1 MARGAA
7 AQWLEEWRAK
17 EAERE
22 AALADVAGGVAGG
35 DLEREAPAPQFVA
48 YVPLPD
54 QALIEARVLE
64 RKKADLLNKYTSAA
78 LAQEQQ
84 SAKALL
90 NKQ

>member
-1 MARGAA
+1 M
-7 AQWLEEWRAK
+7 EEWREK

-22 AALADVAGGVAGG
+22 AALADVTGGMACA
-35 DLEREAPAPQFVA
+35 DLAPEAPAPQFVA

-54 QALIEARVLE
+54 QAQIEARVLE
-64 RKKADLLNKYTSAA
+64 RKKADLLTKYTSVA

-84 SAKALL
+84 AAKALL

>member
-1 MARGAA
+1 MCR
-7 AQWLEEWRAK
+7 AQWMEEWREK

-22 AALADVAGGVAGG
+22 AALADVRGGMAGA
-35 DLEREAPAPQFVA
+35 DLAAEAPAPQFVA

-54 QALIEARVLE
+54 QAQIEARVLE
-64 RKKADLLNKYTSAA
+64 RKKADLLTKYTSAA

-84 SAKALL
+84 AAKALL